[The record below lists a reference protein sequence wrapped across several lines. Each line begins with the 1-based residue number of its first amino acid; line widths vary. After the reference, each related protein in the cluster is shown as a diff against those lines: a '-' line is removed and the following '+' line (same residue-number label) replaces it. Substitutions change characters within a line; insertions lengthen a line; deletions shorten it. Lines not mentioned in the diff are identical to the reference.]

1 MWGQEDSSEREL
13 AELAALADGSLPA
26 ERRAAV
32 EARVAASPRLQAL
45 LAEQRNALAAVR
57 GRGERASPGL
67 HRRIGTLGREARRP
81 APRRLAVA
89 LAAATL
95 LAAALL
101 IAIPGS
107 EPGTPSLAE
116 AAALNGREPAAHA
129 QPPRPAA
136 RGRLVTRAAGLAYPD
151 WSSEYGWRPAG
162 VRHDRLGD
170 RDTTTVFYA
179 KGGRRI
185 GYTIVS
191 GAALSRPRA
200 ARISK
205 EGSVVYLLEVDGR
218 PVVTWLRR
226 GHTCVLGGDRVRHA
240 TLLELA
246 SWRPGGADPF

>member
-1 MWGQEDSSEREL
+1 MWGEDDTSERDL
-13 AELAALADGSLPA
+13 ADLAALADGSLPV

-32 EARVAASPRLQAL
+32 EARVAASPRLRAL
-45 LAEQRNALAAVR
+45 LEEQRSALAAVR
-57 GRGERASPGL
+57 GRGEHASPGL
-67 HRRIGTLGREARRP
+67 HRRIAALGREARRP
-81 APRRLAVA
+81 VLRRLPVA

-107 EPGTPSLAE
+107 EPSTPSLAD
-116 AAALNGREPAAHA
+116 AAALTGREPTAQA

-136 RGRLVTRAAGLAYPD
+136 RGRLATRAAGLPYPD
-151 WSSEYGWRPAG
+151 WSGEYGWRPAG

-205 EGSVVYLLEVDGR
+205 EGSVLYLLEVDGR

-226 GHTCVLGGDRVRHA
+226 GHTCVLGGASVRQG

-246 SWRPGGADPF
+246 SWRPGGPDSF